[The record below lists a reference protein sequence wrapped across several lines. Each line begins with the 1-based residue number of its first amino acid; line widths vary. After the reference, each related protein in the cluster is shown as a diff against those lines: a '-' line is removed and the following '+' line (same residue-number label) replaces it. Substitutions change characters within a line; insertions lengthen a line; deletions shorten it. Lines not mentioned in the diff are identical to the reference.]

1 MVKYIVFLFPLN
13 GDYGTDSEEPFT
25 GAVLL
30 LPLGSGSGRA
40 CGGGILLTEIR

>member
-30 LPLGSGSGRA
+30 LPPWIPAAAGPAEGASY
-40 CGGGILLTEIR
+40 